1 MKKHNQCHNDLK
13 PQNFLVKFLNTGNDL
28 NQIEIVVTDFGL
40 AGSETRGGTP
50 IFASPECLTNPDRKN
65 KLKRIADIFSLGR
78 VFLFLILSK
87 EQFIRNLFI
96 PITQSGKNEIENEIR
111 NDPILNLISNMMSI
125 KSVVRHKI
133 QDGLRIKLNAI
144 SCFKGLASIP
154 KISEIVQKSM
164 TRESKQYVKSLKRN
178 LS

>member
-1 MKKHNQCHNDLK
+1 M
-13 PQNFLVKFLNTGNDL
+13 VKFLNTGNDL

-96 PITQSGKNEIENEIR
+96 PITQSGKSKIENEIR
-111 NDPILNLISNMMSI
+111 NEPILNLISKMMTVTA
-125 KSVVRHKI
+125 SVRRNI

-144 SCFKGLASIP
+144 TCFKDLASIS

-164 TRESKQYVKSLKRN
+164 TTESKEYVKSLKRN